1 MAKTI
6 TERFQPKTVID
17 VGCGTGALLEAFG
30 GLGCEARGLE
40 YSEAALAYCRRRKLS
55 VRKFNL
61 EKDSPDEPRYDL
73 ATSFEVAEHLAPW
86 AAKRYVGLLCA
97 LSPLV
102 VMSAATPGQGGRDHI
117 NEQPQSYWIKKFKRC
132 NYLFD
137 ENSSRELSL
146 DWRTLGVTSW
156 YRDNLMVFAQIPQT
170 VMARLAFWQRL
181 YVRLAKLSNRID
193 ATTQGKVL
201 GAICAELRSENA
213 RLSYQCAALIEALK
227 VRGATDDF
235 IRIITNERSSTMRP
249 EEISRAI
256 ERIR

>member
-1 MAKTI
+1 MRFAKKAIPNKIKNARPSQIARHLLTPHDQTYHRHYYAEVDVYAVDSALAMAKTI

-17 VGCGTGALLEAFG
+17 VGCGTGALLEAFR
-30 GLGCEARGLE
+30 GLGCEVRGLD

-102 VMSAATPGQGGRDHI
+102 VMSAAPPGQGGKDHI
-117 NEQPQSYWIKKFKRC
+117 NEQPQSYWIKKFKCC

-137 ENSSRELSL
+137 EKSSRELSL

-156 YRDNLMVFAQIPQT
+156 YRDNLMVFA
-170 VMARLAFWQRL
+170 
-181 YVRLAKLSNRID
+181 
-193 ATTQGKVL
+193 
-201 GAICAELRSENA
+201 RS
-213 RLSYQCAALIEALK
+213 
-227 VRGATDDF
+227 
-235 IRIITNERSSTMRP
+235 
-249 EEISRAI
+249 
-256 ERIR
+256 